1 MFKKTK
7 IFMLLVFTV
16 LLIVGC
22 DSENNT
28 NENEANNTSDIVAS
42 VNEKDIYQEEFEKE
56 VDRMKALYEQD
67 GVDPEEFIAEIRDGV
82 INSLINQEILTQ
94 EAIKRGFSVN
104 EEEVLNEINMYKEQM
119 GEDEFFEVLEINDLT
134 EPEFIELLMNEY
146 LIDEFLSSEV
156 QNIEVTE
163 EEMQEIYDFYKA
175 QAEAGTEEGQEAE
188 FPAFDEIRNELEQ
201 MVRSDKEQEYILNLI
216 EELKADITIQIYI

>member
-1 MFKKTK
+1 
-7 IFMLLVFTV
+7 
-16 LLIVGC
+16 
-22 DSENNT
+22 
-28 NENEANNTSDIVAS
+28 
-42 VNEKDIYQEEFEKE
+42 
-56 VDRMKALYEQD
+56 
-67 GVDPEEFIAEIRDGV
+67 
-82 INSLINQEILTQ
+82 
-94 EAIKRGFSVN
+94 
-104 EEEVLNEINMYKEQM
+104 
-119 GEDEFFEVLEINDLT
+119 
-134 EPEFIELLMNEY
+134 MNEY